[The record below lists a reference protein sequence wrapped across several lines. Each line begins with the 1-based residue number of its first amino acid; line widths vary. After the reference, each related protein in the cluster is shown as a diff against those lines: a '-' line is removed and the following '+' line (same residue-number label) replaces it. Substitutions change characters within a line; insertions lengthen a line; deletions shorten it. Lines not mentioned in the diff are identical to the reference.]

1 MLPAPCQ
8 SLTKESENTYK
19 TKLLT
24 KDMFMKIKVN
34 IGFLKLLI
42 KYSFPTSHMWPLKLC
57 FFTGQGIV
65 LDAGNIQEKETV
77 GAPEGSS
84 SPSWKSTSVL

>member
-8 SLTKESENTYK
+8 SLTKKSENTYK

-34 IGFLKLLI
+34 IGFLKLPI
-42 KYSFPTSHMWPLKLC
+42 KYSFPTSHMWPLKLLFC
-57 FFTGQGIV
+57 TWQGIV
-65 LDAGNIQEKETV
+65 LDAGNIQEKEAV
-77 GAPEGSS
+77 AAPEGSS
-84 SPSWKSTSVL
+84 SPSWKSESVL